1 MSAKKL
7 YLIDTDVLVVS
18 SRIHYDPGF
27 CKAFWDWIDVGFDSG
42 MFFSID
48 KVKDELSSGHED
60 DVLKQWSK
68 RTKLKNFFL
77 PTKVATSKWAD
88 IANWAQTKTPEYLPA
103 AKAKF
108 LNVKSADAWL
118 VAYSAHHSNFEIVT
132 NERAEPNSRKD
143 IKLPDAAKAQGVV
156 AINLA
161 QLLKT
166 HAFNNFTFRP

>member
-1 MSAKKL
+1 MSDKKR

-27 CKAFWDWIDVGFDSG
+27 CKAFWDWIDVGFNSG

-48 KVKDELSSGHED
+48 RVKDELSSGHDE
-60 DVLKQWSK
+60 DVLNQWCK
-68 RTKLKNFFL
+68 RPKLKNFFL
-77 PTKVATSKWAD
+77 STKAATAKWAN
-88 IANWAQTKTPEYLPA
+88 ISNWAQTKKPDYLPA

-118 VAYSAHHSNFEIVT
+118 IAYSAYQTKFEIVT

-143 IKLPDAAKAQGVV
+143 IKLPDAAKAQGINS
-156 AINLA
+156 INLA
-161 QLLKT
+161 QLLKK
-166 HAFNNFTFRP
+166 HAHNNFTFRP